1 VTEPGGAPAG
11 LPLEHSPCPVCG
23 EDDGEPVAVGADFD
37 LATSTDGFL
46 ALECRVCAAVYLNPA
61 PAAAARTRIYP
72 AAYFAGDESER
83 RRTARQ
89 TARRALAC
97 CEGLPAT
104 ARLLEVAY
112 GRSVHVGEIRDCGA
126 PSGWSFE
133 VVTPHALQ
141 AEAARRLGVV
151 THVGSA
157 ADLSHES
164 AYDVVLMLH
173 ALEHCGA
180 PVRELRAVR
189 ALLRPGGRVVI
200 VCQNAES
207 AVRRR
212 FQGRHWAGYDF
223 PRHRALYGPRA
234 LRAAADRAGFAIER
248 LQPVRC
254 ARMWNRSAA
263 ALLGDWTAPAWL
275 EGQAR
280 WGAVLATP
288 MAAVAEVTAGR
299 GLRAGWIEAVLRLA
313 PVPR

>member
-1 VTEPGGAPAG
+1 MTEPGSEPAG
-11 LPLEHSPCPVCG
+11 LALEHTPCPVCG

-37 LATSTDGFL
+37 LATSPEGFL
-46 ALECRVCAAVYLNPA
+46 ALDCRACGAIYLNPA
-61 PAAAARTRIYP
+61 PAAVSRARIYP
-72 AAYFAGDESER
+72 AAYFAAAEPER

-97 CEGLPAT
+97 CEGLSAT

-112 GRSVHVGEIRDCGA
+112 GRSVHVGELRAGA
-126 PSGWSFE
+126 PSGWTFE
-133 VVTPHALQ
+133 VVTPHAAQ
-141 AEAARRLGVV
+141 ADAARRLGVV
-151 THVGSA
+151 THAGTA
-157 ADLSHES
+157 AELSHEA

-173 ALEHCGA
+173 ALEHCAA
-180 PVRELRAVR
+180 PVRELRAIR

-207 AVRRR
+207 AVGRR

-263 ALLGDWTAPAWL
+263 NMLDDWSAPSWLGA
-275 EGQAR
+275 QAR
-280 WGAVLATP
+280 WGAMLATP
-288 MAAVAEVTAGR
+288 LAAVAEVAAGR
-299 GLRAGWIEAVLRLA
+299 GLRAGWIEAVLRMA
-313 PVPR
+313 QVPR